1 MSLQSLITGVG
12 IMFFIALPALSLPS
26 RHQFTSSTVVE
37 TREFAAEELFPGFE
51 DKAVEEG
58 ERYAFVS
65 AAIAA
70 PIPFNILIPAWQG
83 NGDLEFSVRTSS
95 DGETWNEWQ
104 HLVLNRDWA
113 EPGDQWAVGDMVL
126 VAGARKTNR
135 HIQLRMKLD
144 PAATHLADDDRESIR
159 LTFVDST
166 NGPTTDEMVATQGDM
181 DTTPGQQ
188 MTGGYPKPP
197 IISREAWCK
206 EPGCDYQ
213 ADLEHAPVTHLI
225 IHHTVTANGEADW
238 AAIVRAIWAYHT
250 RQNGWRDI
258 GYNYLIDPNGFIYE
272 GHAGG
277 DDVVGIHASAANKGS
292 MGVGL
297 LGTFS
302 NLPDGTQP
310 PQPMLEAGVNLLSW
324 KADQRGINIFE
335 SSRTLPNV
343 PWGLPHLMGHRDVN
357 GTTECPGDQAH
368 LLIPW
373 LREQIGERIGLTD
386 PHLYVDEI
394 SSAFTRSSTGNW
406 YVAKLLCGYN
416 NHAWY
421 TWTTTNPAESTNWG
435 EWRITVPNEGRYR
448 VEAYVPYCITN
459 RSETT
464 GATYSIHHAGGTTSR
479 TISHIDN
486 LGLWMSLGEYQ
497 LIPGSDALVRLT
509 DLTATD
515 KDIGIWFDALRLLRL
530 DEPPDEAIVSII
542 PATQTIGLGGGQ
554 VCVQARVEK
563 SPELHAFEFTLGFPP
578 DLLEGTSVTM
588 GPFLGST
595 GRKTH
600 ELAADIDNA
609 TGQVKFAAYTSGA
622 NQGPAGGGELATACF
637 TPEKAGTAALNLTL
651 GKLSGSNGAMIPV
664 SLSGGNVMITSC
676 FFADFDCNNVVDI
689 FDVQQVA
696 GRWGATAGQ
705 PGFDVKYDV
714 VPSGEID
721 IFDIQKV
728 ASVWGWPED

>member
-1 MSLQSLITGVG
+1 MSLQSLITSIG
-12 IMFFIALPALSLPS
+12 IIFFIALPALSFPS

-37 TREFAAEELFPGFE
+37 TLEFTAEELFPGFK

-58 ERYAFVS
+58 GRYAYVS
-65 AAIAA
+65 ATIAT
-70 PIPFNILIPAWQG
+70 PIPFNILIPAWRG

-104 HLVLNRDWA
+104 HLDLNRDWV

-135 HIQLRMKLD
+135 HIQLQMQLD
-144 PAATHLADDDRESIR
+144 PAAIHLADDNLERIR

-166 NGPTTDEMVATQGDM
+166 NGPTTDELVATQG
-181 DTTPGQQ
+181 TIPGQQ
-188 MTGGYPKPP
+188 MTGGYPKPL
-197 IISREAWCK
+197 IISRESWCM
-206 EPGCDYQ
+206 EPGCAYQ
-213 ADLEHAPVTHLI
+213 ANLEYAPVTHLI
-225 IHHTVTANGEADW
+225 IHHTVTANGDADW

-277 DDVVGIHASAANKGS
+277 DDVVGIHAGAANKGS

-302 NLPDGTQP
+302 NPPDGIQP
-310 PQPMLEAGVNLLSW
+310 PQPMLEAIVNLLSW

-373 LREQIGERIGLTD
+373 LRERIGERIGLSD
-386 PHLYVDEI
+386 PHLYVDEM

-421 TWTTTNPAESTNWG
+421 TWTTTNPVESTNWG

-448 VEAYVPYCITN
+448 VEVYIPYCITN
-459 RSETT
+459 RSETK
-464 GATYSIHHAGGTTSR
+464 GATYSIHHMGGTTST
-479 TISHIDN
+479 TISHVDN
-486 LGLWMSLGEYQ
+486 LGLWTSLGEYQ
-497 LIPGSDALVRLT
+497 LSPGSDALVRLT
-509 DLTATD
+509 DLATTD

-530 DEPPDEAIVSII
+530 DEPPDEAMVSII

-554 VCVQARVEK
+554 VCVQAQVKK
-563 SPELHAFEFTLGFPP
+563 SSELHAFEFTLSFPP
-578 DLLEGTSVTM
+578 DLLEGTNVTL
-588 GPFLGST
+588 GSFLGST

-609 TGQVKFAAYTSGA
+609 AGQVKIAAYTSGA
-622 NQGPAGGGELATACF
+622 NPGPTGGGELATACF
-637 TPEKAGTAALNLTL
+637 TLERAGTAALSLTV
-651 GKLSGSNGAMIPV
+651 GKLSGPNGAMIPV
-664 SLSGGNVMITSC
+664 SLSSGSVTITSC

-696 GRWGATAGQ
+696 GRWGARAGQ